1 VVGTRRDGDS
11 HRGRFTS
18 PLYRTAGRVARR
30 VPQGWE
36 EGLLT
41 VVSTVAVVVMGRRR
55 RMVARHLGRVAGRP
69 LVGSERRRAVRASFR
84 SYARYWLDT
93 FRLAGLSA
101 DELAARVEATEVL
114 AVLDAAL
121 AKRRGVVLVTPH
133 YGSWDLGGAWLAG
146 RGYPLVTVVE
156 RLRPRRLLEWFLQVR
171 RRYGV
176 RVLVRGPGVR
186 DQLVAA
192 LERNEVVVLVCD
204 RDLGGRGVP
213 VEFFG
218 ERTTLPAGPARLARQ
233 CGAPLIP
240 VAIYHVGD
248 RRHRGVART
257 AVRVERSDDERD
269 DIAVTTQRLAAEL
282 EAVVRTAPEQW
293 HLMVPNWPSDR
304 TSRRSRRPTRTR
316 TGSQPWAW
324 GAGWSG

>member
-1 VVGTRRDGDS
+1 MVRIGHASETRR
-11 HRGRFTS
+11 GRCTS
-18 PLYRTAGRVARR
+18 PLYRAAGRLARR

-41 VVSTVAVVVMGRRR
+41 VVSTVAVAVMTRRR

-69 LVGSERRRAVRASFR
+69 LQGSERRRAVRASFR

-93 FRLAGLSA
+93 FRLAGLDH
-101 DELAARVEATEVL
+101 DELDARVEATEVL

-121 AKRRGVVLVTPH
+121 AEGRGVVLVTPH
-133 YGSWDLGGAWLAG
+133 FGSWDLGGAWLAG

-156 RLRPRRLLEWFLQVR
+156 RLRPRRLLEWFLEVR
-171 RRYGV
+171 RRHGIT
-176 RVLVRGPGVR
+176 VLVRGPGVR
-186 DQLVAA
+186 DQLVVA

-204 RDLGGRGVP
+204 RDLGGRGVM

-218 ERTTLPAGPARLARQ
+218 ERTTLPPGPARLARR

-248 RRHRGVART
+248 DQHRGVAHA
-257 AVRVERSDDERD
+257 AVPVQRSDDERD
-269 DIAVTTQRLAAEL
+269 DIAVTTQRLAREL

-293 HLMVPNWPSDR
+293 HLMVPNWPSDTTPRR
-304 TSRRSRRPTRTR
+304 TRRPTQ
-316 TGSQPWAW
+316 S
-324 GAGWSG
+324 